1 MRVRDRWRVLVGLG
15 LVAIIRGW
23 SGEPVEAQAPP
34 SGVTTRPSL
43 KDTLE
48 KGLRAR
54 RPEEFQYLA
63 RVVQKVERQE
73 LPLEL
78 VMSTFQ
84 WARQKTKHANFPFP
98 YFVRALRERA
108 ARLGLEAP

>member
-1 MRVRDRWRVLVGLG
+1 MQVRDRWRVLVGFG
-15 LVAIIRGW
+15 LLAIGRGW
-23 SGEPVEAQAPP
+23 LGTVAAQAPP

-63 RVVQKVERQE
+63 RVVEKVERRE
-73 LPLEL
+73 LPLDL

-108 ARLGLEAP
+108 AKLGLEAP